1 MKSFW
6 SKVFTSVFIVV
17 FLASCTK
24 TVTYLS
30 PNEAGRISAA
40 PRVVVETQDGKTL
53 ELRNP
58 KVENQTITG
67 IAKGR
72 GQISLDYSSIK
83 SVRIEKKNSGLAY
96 IYGSA
101 GLVLAWLIIG
111 ASTAPAPPPSDS
123 CPLIYSFDGESYHL
137 DAEPYGASLCE
148 GLKRAEWSPMEH
160 LAEVDGA
167 YRILVANEL
176 AETEYTD
183 EIRLLV
189 VDHPAGLK
197 VVPDAAGGLHAVASP
212 RDLRSARDSRGTD
225 ITGALSRKDRVLWQ
239 TDLDRVDPQVRES
252 LRDELTLEFP
262 KPAGAKTAK
271 LLVNATTSAWGAQMG
286 KRFLGLHGDALQDY
300 YAEVDRH
307 GPAYFQTM
315 SWHISEEMYLLQIR
329 VLTPNGWKTRGTIYG
344 GGPFVSADKAYVVD
358 VADVPGDTLAI
369 RLTPPANFWAID
381 HLAVDYSADV
391 PLSVTEVEPIDG
403 AGREGQDA
411 AARLRATDGSYLV
424 MPEGSDPVVVTFG
437 APPRPS
443 GTERTVILKASGYY
457 DVHVETAGVQPRLD
471 VLRRFAVEPGS
482 TIRFAMEEYLEW
494 KAASDANA
502 RPVKTRGN

>member
-6 SKVFTSVFIVV
+6 SKAFTSVFIVV

-30 PNEAGRISAA
+30 PNEAVRISAA

-53 ELRNP
+53 DFRNP
-58 KVENQTITG
+58 KVENQTIAG

-72 GQISLDYSSIK
+72 GQVSLDYSSIK
-83 SVRIEKKNSGLAY
+83 SVRIEKNKSGLAY
-96 IYGSA
+96 VYGGA

-111 ASTAPAPPPSDS
+111 AATAPEPPPGS
-123 CPLIYSFDGESYHL
+123 CPFIYSYDGATYHL
-137 DAEPYGASLCE
+137 DAEPFGASLCE
-148 GLKRAEWSPMEH
+148 GLKRAEWSGMEH
-160 LAEVDGA
+160 LTEVDGA
-167 YRILVANEL
+167 YRILVANDL
-176 AETEYTD
+176 PETEYVD

-189 VDHPAGLK
+189 IDHPSGLK

-225 ITGALSRKDRVLWQ
+225 ITGLLSRKDRVLWQ
-239 TDLDRVDPQVRES
+239 TDLEKVDPQVRES
-252 LRDELTLEFP
+252 LMDELTLEFP

-271 LLVNATTSAWGAQMG
+271 LLVNATTSLWGAYMG

-315 SWHISEEMYLLQIR
+315 SWHVSEEMYLLQIR
-329 VLTPNGWKTRGTIYG
+329 VLTANGWKTRGTIYG
-344 GGPFVSADKAYVVD
+344 GGPSASVDKTYVVN
-358 VADVPGDTLAI
+358 VADVPGDTLTI
-369 RLTPPANFWAID
+369 RLMPPANFWAID
-381 HLAVDYSADV
+381 YLAVDYSADI
-391 PLSVTEVEPIDG
+391 PLSVTEVEPIAG
-403 AGREGQDA
+403 AGRENRDA
-411 AARLRATDGSYLV
+411 AVHLRATDGSYLV

-457 DVHVETAGVQPRLD
+457 DVRVETAGVRPRTD
-471 VLRRFAVEPGS
+471 ILRRFAVEPGS